1 MKPLRNIIISNG
13 STSVELKNDLVY
25 ELKYEEVSVK
35 KTMASGKRVKDI
47 VGYRP
52 VLVIPS
58 GYVELND
65 IVQLKNMIN
74 SGEFLRVTYPGVCG
88 DETRLFEIAPPV
100 FKSFKYGS
108 DGVSVWY
115 GVTLKCT
122 AQEVE

>member
-1 MKPLRNIIISNG
+1 MRNITISDG
-13 STSVELKNDLVY
+13 ISSVVLRSDLVF
-25 ELKYEEVSVK
+25 ELEYEEVGTT

-52 VLVIPS
+52 VLNIPT

-65 IVQLKNMIN
+65 LVRLKSLIN
-74 SGEFLRVTYPGVCG
+74 SGKFLQVTYPGLG
-88 DETRLFEIAPPV
+88 GGETRLFEIAPPV
-100 FKSFKYGS
+100 YKSFKYGE

-115 GVTLKCT
+115 AVTLRCT